1 MSKLSAEMQCLVA
14 DYCSEI
20 WGKGSFGV
28 LHSHVSLRKQVS
40 MVASMSQR

>member
-1 MSKLSAEMQCLVA
+1 MSKLSAETQCLVA

-20 WGKGSFGV
+20 WGKGAFGV
-28 LHSHVSLRKQVS
+28 LHWHVRKQVS